1 MHLDRYFDTIYLG
14 LNVAMVIAL
23 IAAIVFGGVRRMRS
37 RAVASRALGSGVILL
52 AVGTAVALGGGLLA
66 DAALKSTPWFQQV
79 RFGLYYLGFAGIV
92 WGTVVILRA
101 CVATPSRSWIT
112 RVLVIAYAAAVVI
125 GAGFVGIPATFV
137 LNQYGEQVQLVVYW
151 LPLLVATAVGCI
163 ALLAAAAISTTLL
176 TARLR
181 LIAVFEGLLFVGL
194 LRESLILP
202 DLGDP
207 LLNLLVSFVP
217 FVIGAVLLA
226 VSVLREPPLLGD

>member
-1 MHLDRYFDTIYLG
+1 MRLDRYFDTIYLG
-14 LNVAMVIAL
+14 LNVAMVVAL

-37 RAVASRALGSGVILL
+37 RTVASRALGSGVILL
-52 AVGTAVALGGGLLA
+52 AAGTAVALGGGLLA

-101 CVATPSRSWIT
+101 RVAAPSRGWIT
-112 RVLVIAYAAAVVI
+112 RALVIAYAVAVVI
-125 GAGFVGIPATFV
+125 AAAFVGIPATFV

-151 LPLLVATAVGCI
+151 LPLLVATAAGCV
-163 ALLAAAAISTTLL
+163 ALIGAAAISTTML
-176 TARLR
+176 TVRLR
-181 LIAVFEGLLFVGL
+181 LIAVFEGLLFIGL